1 MADNNGNRKDPFVTF
16 RFKIEC
22 DKVIAG
28 GFSECSGL
36 QVETEVETYREGGLN
51 EYVHKF
57 PKGTKYGT
65 ITLKRGVIDSD
76 ELRNWHKKI
85 VAGTPNQRKNISILL
100 MDNTGNTTK
109 RWNLKEA
116 LPIKWST
123 SEFKAGDS
131 IVLVESLELI
141 HHGFTK

>member
-1 MADNNGNRKDPFVTF
+1 MADNNVIRKDPYVSF

-51 EYVHKF
+51 EYVHKL
-57 PKGTKYGT
+57 PKGSKYGT
-65 ITLKRGVIDSD
+65 ITLKRGIIDSD
-76 ELRNWHKKI
+76 ELWSWHNKI
-85 VAGTPNQRKNISILL
+85 VTGAPHQRKSISILL
-100 MDNTGNTTK
+100 MDNTGKTAK
-109 RWNLKEA
+109 RWNLREA
-116 LPIKWST
+116 LPTKWST
-123 SEFKAGDS
+123 SQFKADGSS
-131 IVLVESLELI
+131 ILVESLELI